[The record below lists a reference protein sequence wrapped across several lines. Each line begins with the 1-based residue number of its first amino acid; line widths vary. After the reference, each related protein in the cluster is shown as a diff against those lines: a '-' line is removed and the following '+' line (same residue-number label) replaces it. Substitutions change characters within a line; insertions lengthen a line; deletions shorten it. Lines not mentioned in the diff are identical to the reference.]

1 MNQEYPD
8 VRFPGWEV
16 VRKLGQG
23 SFGGVYEIQRTLPDG
38 RVERGALKKLSVP
51 RNRAEIEEMLSQ
63 SFSTESITAYYKDQM
78 SDLVREYSLMQ
89 ELGSCGNVVTCHDI
103 QYVQQEGGL
112 GWDVYIRMELLRPLK
127 KALGQEY
134 REETVLKLGLDLC
147 NALKTCQKKNIIHRD
162 IKPSNLILTPQ
173 NQLFLVD
180 FNAAKAVSPGK
191 GQDTVLIGTAG
202 YAAPVFGEDF
212 DYLTVQGDVPP
223 AAEFAVRI
231 QGDSMEPFLRDGGV
245 AYVNHDPLRSGDAG
259 IFCVDGEMFCKQY
272 YRDPLGMVYLFSLNR
287 KRADAD
293 ILLPPESGR
302 SLVCLGRVMLHTMPL
317 PGKDEA

>member
-1 MNQEYPD
+1 MEGKEH
-8 VRFPGWEV
+8 RMAEET
-16 VRKLGQG
+16 RM
-23 SFGGVYEIQRTLPDG
+23 SFGK
-38 RVERGALKKLSVP
+38 RVQEKREAQG
-51 RNRAEIEEMLSQ
+51 LSQ
-63 SFSTESITAYYKDQM
+63 AALAALLGVSQSTVGNYEADISFP
-78 SDLVREYSLMQ
+78 RE
-89 ELGSCGNVVTCHDI
+89 EV
-103 QYVQQEGGL
+103 
-112 GWDVYIRMELLRPLK
+112 LLRLFDCLGTDPNTLFQDSFQAGGEVLSQAERQLLERWRALPPAGRETLRSVSEALCAFRDEMARAPEEEPRVIPL
-127 KALGQEY
+127 Y
-134 REETVLKLGLDLC
+134 RS
-147 NALKTCQKKNIIHRD
+147 
-162 IKPSNLILTPQ
+162 P
-173 NQLFLVD
+173 
-180 FNAAKAVSPGK
+180 AA
-191 GQDTVLIGTAG
+191 AG

-287 KRADAD
+287 KRSDAD

-317 PGKDEA
+317 PGKDEAREA

>member
-1 MNQEYPD
+1 M
-8 VRFPGWEV
+8 
-16 VRKLGQG
+16 
-23 SFGGVYEIQRTLPDG
+23 SFGKRVQEKRETQGLSQAALAALLGVSQSTVGNYEADISFPKEEVLLRLFDCLGTDPNTLFQDSFQVG
-38 RVERGALKKLSVP
+38 GEV
-51 RNRAEIEEMLSQ
+51 LSQ
-63 SFSTESITAYYKDQM
+63 SERQLLERYRA
-78 SDLVREYSLMQ
+78 LPPAGRE
-89 ELGSCGNVVTCHDI
+89 T
-103 QYVQQEGGL
+103 
-112 GWDVYIRMELLRPLK
+112 LRSVSEALCAFRDEMARPAEEEPRVIPL
-127 KALGQEY
+127 Y
-134 REETVLKLGLDLC
+134 RS
-147 NALKTCQKKNIIHRD
+147 
-162 IKPSNLILTPQ
+162 P
-173 NQLFLVD
+173 
-180 FNAAKAVSPGK
+180 AA
-191 GQDTVLIGTAG
+191 AG

>member
-1 MNQEYPD
+1 MTIAHLFER
-8 VRFPGWEV
+8 VK
-16 VRKLGQG
+16 RKLT
-23 SFGGVYEIQRTLPDG
+23 SFLLISVDTTRNGLYHGGERTQDGGGDAYEFRKTGPGETDPNTLFQD
-38 RVERGALKKLSVP
+38 SF
-51 RNRAEIEEMLSQ
+51 RAGGEVLSQ
-63 SFSTESITAYYKDQM
+63 AERQLLERYRA
-78 SDLVREYSLMQ
+78 LPPAGRE
-89 ELGSCGNVVTCHDI
+89 T
-103 QYVQQEGGL
+103 
-112 GWDVYIRMELLRPLK
+112 LRSVSEALCAFRDEMARAPEEEPRVIPL
-127 KALGQEY
+127 Y
-134 REETVLKLGLDLC
+134 RS
-147 NALKTCQKKNIIHRD
+147 
-162 IKPSNLILTPQ
+162 P
-173 NQLFLVD
+173 
-180 FNAAKAVSPGK
+180 AA
-191 GQDTVLIGTAG
+191 AG